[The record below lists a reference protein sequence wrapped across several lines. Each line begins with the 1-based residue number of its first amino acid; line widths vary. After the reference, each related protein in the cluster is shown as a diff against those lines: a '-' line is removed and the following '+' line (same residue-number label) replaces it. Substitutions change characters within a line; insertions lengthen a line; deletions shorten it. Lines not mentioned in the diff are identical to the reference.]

1 MRKFILLLVSLLLI
15 LISAPSARAA
25 SSQESQ
31 PVVHAVLFWTDGCQF
46 CSQTLTT
53 TLPALQDKYQ
63 AQLSIQL
70 IELASSK
77 DVDNLY
83 AVGASLGLTKEQVR
97 VPFLLVDHIALIGV
111 DDIDRQLPG
120 LIESYLSK
128 GGVEVPDMPIL
139 SQMLTSSVEFASSSF
154 NLHLIPQVNAQSNP
168 TGMTLA
174 WVIMVLMWLAIIL
187 AIVTIVRALQGKP
200 LKELSDWMGIAIP
213 VLCLVGLGAS
223 IYLTYVEFTHTRALC
238 GPVGDCNAVQS
249 SPYSKLFGFLP
260 IGLVGAL
267 GYLAILAAWLWRRTR
282 QDGLAKTAGAAMF
295 AMALF
300 GTLFTIYLTY
310 LELFVIHA
318 VCLWC
323 LSSAVIITA
332 LMLLNLPSITQ
343 WLAISDEEEETIA

>member
-1 MRKFILLLVSLLLI
+1 MRKYIFQLISLLLI
-15 LISAPSARAA
+15 FTLAPTVRPASA
-25 SSQESQ
+25 QEGQ
-31 PVVHAVLFWTDGCQF
+31 PVVHAVLFWMNGCQF

-70 IELASSK
+70 IELASSQ
-77 DVDNLY
+77 DLDNLY
-83 AVGASLGLTKEQVR
+83 SISASLGLTKEQVR
-97 VPFLLVDHIALIGV
+97 VPFLLIDRTALIGV
-111 DDIDRQLPG
+111 DEIDRKLPG

-128 GGVEVPDMPIL
+128 GGVEVPDMPVL
-139 SQMLTSSVEFASSSF
+139 SQMLTSSVEFASSSY
-154 NLHLIPQVNAQSNP
+154 NLHLIPQVNAQPNQ

-200 LKELSDWMGIAIP
+200 LNEFKEWVGIAIP
-213 VLCLVGLGAS
+213 VLCVVGLGAS

-267 GYLAILAAWLWRRTR
+267 GYIAILAVWIWRRTR
-282 QDGLAKTAGAAMF
+282 QDGMAKAAGAAMF
-295 AMALF
+295 GMALF

-332 LMLLNLPSITQ
+332 LMLLNLPSIAQ
-343 WLAISDEEEETIA
+343 WLAISDEED